1 MNIVKPIEGYE
12 RGVSAVYGALTRNE
26 NVATQPWRGLCEVG
40 YRICPDEL
48 ELLLFRQIEGVAAV
62 AARRVRDNVDA
73 FGGWVME
80 DTLSNGVSTVII
92 VLDCVDGMVFL
103 VGHPN
108 LAGVAHGGG
117 WPEV

>member
-26 NVATQPWRGLCEVG
+26 NVATNWGRCEVVQ
-40 YRICPDEL
+40 RICPDEL

-73 FGGWVME
+73 FRELVME
-80 DTLSNGVSTVII
+80 DI
-92 VLDCVDGMVFL
+92 
-103 VGHPN
+103 
-108 LAGVAHGGG
+108 
-117 WPEV
+117 